1 MFADATFWALIALII
16 FLAIVVYAGAPKMI
30 VSALDKRAD
39 GIRKELDE
47 AKRLREE
54 AQALLA
60 EYQRKAREA
69 EKEAGDIVSQA
80 ARDAEALSVEAAE
93 RIKDYVA
100 RRTKMAE
107 QKIAQAEAQALQEV
121 RTRAADIAVAAAERV
136 LTARVKGDQAA
147 ALIEKSIAD
156 VRKRL
161 N

>member
-1 MFADATFWALIALII
+1 MFADPTFWSLIALII
-16 FLAIVVYAGAPKMI
+16 FLGVVVYAGAPRMI
-30 VSALDKRAD
+30 VGALDKRANA
-39 GIRKELDE
+39 IRSELDE

-69 EKEAGDIVSQA
+69 EKEASDILSQA
-80 ARDAEALSVEAAE
+80 ARDAEALSAEAAE

-107 QKIAQAEAQALQEV
+107 QKIAQAEAQAVAEV
-121 RTRAADIAVAAAERV
+121 KARSADIAIAAAERV
-136 LTARVKGDQAA
+136 LAARVKGDQAA
-147 ALIEKSIAD
+147 ALIEKSISD

>member
-1 MFADATFWALIALII
+1 MLADASFWSLIALII
-16 FLAIVVYAGAPKMI
+16 FLAIVVYMGAPRMI
-30 VSALDKRAD
+30 VGALDKRAAA
-39 GIRKELDE
+39 IRTELEE
-47 AKRLREE
+47 ARRLREE

-69 EKEAGDIVSQA
+69 ETEASDILSQA
-80 ARDAEALSVEAAE
+80 ARDAEALSAEAAE

-121 RTRAADIAVAAAERV
+121 RTRAADIAIAAAQRV
-136 LTARVKGDQAA
+136 LAARVTGDRATE
-147 ALIEKSIAD
+147 LIEKSIDD

>member
-1 MFADATFWALIALII
+1 
-16 FLAIVVYAGAPKMI
+16 MI

-121 RTRAADIAVAAAERV
+121 RTRAADLAVAAAERV
-136 LTARVKGDQAA
+136 LAAKVKGDQAA